1 MKLRVSDVTVI
12 KQRLRICGCNLF
24 AEVKA
29 RGITTGEE
37 LPKDINENLLNADSI
52 SNKKHLSFVTE
63 RLVKGRKGLFELIAK
78 LLIAL
83 GIKSKKKLF
92 EGNISNN
99 GRQTFIVIL
108 GYEVDLS
115 KALKYPIPSI
125 PSSKGNPDGTLWEQS
140 PKNTFRKFLIDQRSA
155 IETQPHFQ
163 ARWIIDTWS
172 S

>member
-12 KQRLRICGCNLF
+12 KQQLRICGCNLF

-83 GIKSKKKLF
+83 GIKSKKNCSKLISVIM
-92 EGNISNN
+92 EG
-99 GRQTFIVIL
+99 RHL
-108 GYEVDLS
+108 L
-115 KALKYPIPSI
+115 L
-125 PSSKGNPDGTLWEQS
+125 
-140 PKNTFRKFLIDQRSA
+140 FLVTRLI
-155 IETQPHFQ
+155 
-163 ARWIIDTWS
+163 
-172 S
+172 